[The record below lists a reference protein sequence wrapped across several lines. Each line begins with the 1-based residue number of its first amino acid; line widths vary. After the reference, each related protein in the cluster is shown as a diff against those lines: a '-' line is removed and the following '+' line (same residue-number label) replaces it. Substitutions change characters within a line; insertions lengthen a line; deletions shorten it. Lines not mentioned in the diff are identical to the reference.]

1 MKVWLPI
8 IAALILAGC
17 FSARDGADKAAKK
30 VAEAN
35 AAIATNRNQ
44 QLDRAATFIHGT
56 QKALAA
62 ETNKSPAIGL
72 AYDLNSRAA
81 TIIGS
86 PRYEDG
92 IAIDAAVRGALSGIA
107 EQQLKAAEILAR
119 LDGQVVSLQK
129 RMDTLQG
136 KRVDAEE
143 SRDAKLAQYA
153 EEADFGR
160 KVKRWLWIGGFSL
173 AGLVVA
179 PFVLQIVSLMFP
191 AFAPL
196 TQVFAGILTIPFK
209 MLFKAVP
216 VAANAAGVVS
226 RETHEKVEE
235 VALQTTAAI
244 EYLKSKNRQAYNSDL
259 RPALLSATNEVSQD
273 TIRILKKNIKPV
285 RV

>member
-81 TIIGS
+81 IIIGS

-160 KVKRWLWIGGFSL
+160 KVKRWLWIGGLSL

-209 MLFKAVP
+209 LLFKAVP

-244 EYLKSKNRQAYNSDL
+244 EYLKNKNRGAYNSDL

>member
-62 ETNKSPAIGL
+62 ETNKSLAIGL

-160 KVKRWLWIGGFSL
+160 KVKRWLWIGGLSL

-196 TQVFAGILTIPFK
+196 TQMFAGILTIPFK

-244 EYLKSKNRQAYNSDL
+244 EYLKSKNRAAYNSDL
-259 RPALLSATNEVSQD
+259 RPALLSATNEASQE